1 MLTNI
6 GNAILNNYPLQ
17 MVLDVLYLVL
27 PIILLVSV
35 TKNYRGQYALAL
47 LHVSFNFVYTLL
59 LTIVAP
65 LSIQWFAGWVLIPLI
80 FMFKNVR
87 SFYFALHCM
96 RYIFILI
103 FFSAGLW
110 KIRGGGVFNI
120 EQMSAIFVRQHSGLL
135 LDVAGNW
142 YEEMIRFFIR
152 RLPLSYSIYIA
163 GTIAELLFVIGF
175 FTRKYDRFLIG
186 VVVSFMILDF
196 LLMKINYFSWLAFL
210 GCLWFSNR
218 PQPMPVGTALASKKY
233 PTAT

>member
-1 MLTNI
+1 MVSYLLLFAGDLLLHQQQPIIFRNRLDFSLNLLMLTNI

-120 EQMSAIFVRQHSGLL
+120 EQMSAIFVRQHSG
-135 LDVAGNW
+135 
-142 YEEMIRFFIR
+142 
-152 RLPLSYSIYIA
+152 
-163 GTIAELLFVIGF
+163 
-175 FTRKYDRFLIG
+175 
-186 VVVSFMILDF
+186 SFSM
-196 LLMKINYFSWLAFL
+196 A
-210 GCLWFSNR
+210 
-218 PQPMPVGTALASKKY
+218 
-233 PTAT
+233 